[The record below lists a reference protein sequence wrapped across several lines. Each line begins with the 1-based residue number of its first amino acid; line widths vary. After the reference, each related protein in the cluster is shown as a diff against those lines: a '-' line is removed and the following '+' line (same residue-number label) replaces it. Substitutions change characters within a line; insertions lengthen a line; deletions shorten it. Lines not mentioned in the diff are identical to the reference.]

1 MITRTDTSQNG
12 ETEVVRRYFKNKI
25 GLYLDIGANDGIT
38 LSNTYG
44 LYQDGWYG
52 VNMEPSKAAY
62 DKLCIAQPEAVNIN
76 AAIGTLRG
84 KATLFESG
92 THLGLGDTS
101 LVSTLIPEEM
111 NRWKKEKF
119 SPVQVDVMTID
130 LLCPKGEAFD
140 LLSLDV
146 EGMELQ
152 VLPSIM
158 EHLIIGMAIVEWN
171 GKHRSEFDAIMKGYK
186 LYYSNGENLIYVR
199 G

>member
-1 MITRTDTSQNG
+1 MIDIIDTSQNG
-12 ETEVVRRYFKNKI
+12 ETSIVRKYFKNKI
-25 GLYLDIGANDGIT
+25 GRYLDLGSNDGIT

-52 VNMEPSKAAY
+52 VNMEPSKTAY
-62 DKLCIAQPEAVNIN
+62 DKLCLAQPEAVNLN
-76 AAIGTLRG
+76 AAIGTIRG
-84 KATLFESG
+84 KATLYESG

-111 NRWKKEKF
+111 NRWKKETF
-119 SPVQVDVMTID
+119 SPVEVDVITID
-130 LLCPKGEAFD
+130 MLCPKGEAFD
-140 LLSLDV
+140 LLSIDV

-158 EHLIIGMAIVEWN
+158 DHLVIGMAVIEWN
-171 GKHRSEFDAIMKGYK
+171 GKHKAEFSAIMRGYK
-186 LYYSNGENLIYVR
+186 LYYENGENLVYVR